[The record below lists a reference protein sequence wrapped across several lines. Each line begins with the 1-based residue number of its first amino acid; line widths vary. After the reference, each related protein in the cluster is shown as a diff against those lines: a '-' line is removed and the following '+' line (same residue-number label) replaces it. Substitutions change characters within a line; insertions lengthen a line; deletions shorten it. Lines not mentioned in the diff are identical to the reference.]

1 MGKIISPAGE
11 MTFSMK
17 SLKRKGDDLVII
29 GTMGVWESEIY
40 LSYKEVLKFFLS
52 RSVLLTA
59 IMLPILLFKNWFKR
73 REEY

>member
-11 MTFSMK
+11 VTFIMK

>member
-11 MTFSMK
+11 VTFSMK

-59 IMLPILLFKNWFKR
+59 MMLPILLFKNWFKR

>member
-11 MTFSMK
+11 MTFIMK

>member
-11 MTFSMK
+11 VTFSMK

-40 LSYKEVLKFFLS
+40 LSHKEVLRFFLS
-52 RSVLLTA
+52 RSVVLTA
-59 IMLPILLFKNWFKR
+59 VMLPIVLFRCWFKR
-73 REEY
+73 RKEY

>member
-11 MTFSMK
+11 VTFIMK

-40 LSYKEVLKFFLS
+40 LSYKEMLKFFLS
-52 RSVLLTA
+52 RSVLLIA
-59 IMLPILLFKNWFKR
+59 IMLPILLFRSWFKR
-73 REEY
+73 QEEY